1 MKQLISIDD
10 YKKAINVGRASMS
23 EPYATEARFVAR
35 SHSLSIKYSN
45 GMTLVLDV
53 RQSPILSAH
62 PDADLSSPYVT
73 PGGDG
78 ILFDNS
84 RLSFGLPNLVAPF
97 LPVSLARQ
105 RIASD
110 IGRVRSP
117 AKAAAAKANGAKG
130 GRPKK
135 VPEVV

>member
-1 MKQLISIDD
+1 MKQIIAVDD
-10 YKKAINVGRASMS
+10 YEKAINAGRASMS
-23 EPYATEARFVAR
+23 EPYATEARFNVRA
-35 SHSLSIKYSN
+35 HALSIKYSN

-62 PDADLSSPYVT
+62 SDADLSSPYVT

-84 RLSFGLPNLVAPF
+84 GLSFGLPNLVAPF

-117 AKAAAAKANGAKG
+117 AKAAASKANGLRG

-135 VPEVV
+135 TPEVA